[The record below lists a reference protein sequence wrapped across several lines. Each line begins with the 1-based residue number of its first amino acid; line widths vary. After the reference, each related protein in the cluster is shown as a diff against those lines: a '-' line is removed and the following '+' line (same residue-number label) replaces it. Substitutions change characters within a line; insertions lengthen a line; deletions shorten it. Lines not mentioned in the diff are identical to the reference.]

1 MSTEKGVV
9 EKVEND
15 FAWVRAQ
22 RKSACAGCGNRSNCS
37 MIEGGGQMLVKTTN
51 VINAREGDSVE
62 IHMNSSFQL
71 KCTFIVYMIPVLGI
85 ITGAFLSE
93 PLSSFIGINV
103 SIGTAVFTLTGL
115 LLSLAFS
122 RTLINKLTKG
132 NGINPTI
139 RRVLVPRIR
148 RNL

>member
-9 EKVEND
+9 EKIED
-15 FAWVRAQ
+15 GFAWVRAQ
-22 RKSACAGCGNRSNCS
+22 RKSACAGCGNRSHCS
-37 MIEGGGQMLVKTTN
+37 IIEGGNQMLVKATN
-51 VINAREGDSVE
+51 VIDAGEGDSVE

-93 PLSSFIGINV
+93 SLSNFIGINV
-103 SIGTAVFTLTGL
+103 SMGTAVFTLSGFL
-115 LLSLAFS
+115 ISLAIS
-122 RTLINKLTKG
+122 RALIHKLT
-132 NGINPTI
+132 NGSEINPTI
-139 RRVLVPRIR
+139 KRVLKPKKR